1 MKQITVY
8 LAKAFVNKKCR
19 GSVKNLK
26 KRLEKLCDSVET
38 VHKFSYLDDR
48 LNATGGFETTVT
60 PRTKIWLNKVQ

>member
-8 LAKAFVNKKCR
+8 LVKAFVNKKRR
-19 GSVKNLK
+19 GSVENLK

-38 VHKFSYLDDR
+38 VNKFSYLDDR
-48 LNATGGFETTVT
+48 LNTTGGFETAVT